1 MDTVHAWTRE
11 QLPLAARVGAS
22 AVLGVA
28 VGATGVLRAADDL
41 PMGIALLTMGTA
53 ALVHAAM
60 SLGGGRDRRHHRV
73 VA

>member
-1 MDTVHAWTRE
+1 MDAVQTWARGE
-11 QLPLAARVGAS
+11 LPLAARVGAS

-41 PMGIALLTMGTA
+41 PMGVALVTMGVA
-53 ALVHAAM
+53 ALVHSAT
-60 SLGGGRDRRHHRV
+60 SLGGRGRPTTAV